1 MSDYTYILEPY
12 KGMNTRYHCP
22 YCNCKVK
29 KFTRYI
35 NSETGEHL
43 ADHVGKCERIDS
55 CGIHYKPK
63 QYLQDNGIAFEKIK
77 FPDKQKKTNL
87 AQKPASFISFELFTA
102 SLKNYE
108 SNHFVSFLKTNFGNE
123 ITSQLISKYFIGS
136 SKHWQGATLFW
147 QIDTTGKIRTG
158 KIMLYDPEIGK
169 RIKEPFNHIT
179 WVHKII
185 KQDEFELGQC
195 LFGSHLLKDISKP
208 VAIVESEKTAIMASV
223 YLPQFI
229 WLASGSLN
237 NLNDEKCAILK
248 GRTVILFPDL
258 NGFDT
263 WNDKAKE
270 LSHLANFSVSD
281 LLERKASESEKKQG
295 FDLADYLIKFDHK
308 EFISKPEIKQELLL
322 TSLETADEVLLAE
335 NFKPFRKEPETW
347 NQEIAN
353 LEYFF
358 NNVTLPTYLLKLKHC
373 GTITNVALFIESH
386 LATLKANNGNKTFL
400 PHLDRLFELKLL
412 LR

>member
-1 MSDYTYILEPY
+1 
-12 KGMNTRYHCP
+12 MNTRYHCP
-22 YCNCKVK
+22 YCHCKVK

-63 QYLQDNGIAFEKIK
+63 QYFQDNGIAFDKLI
-77 FPDKQKKTNL
+77 FPEKQKKTNL

-108 SNHFVSFLKTNFGNE
+108 SNYFISFLKTHFGDE
-123 ITSQLISKYFIGS
+123 ITSQLISKYFIGT

-158 KIMLYDPEIGK
+158 KIMAYNSETGK
-169 RIKEPFNHIT
+169 RIKEPFSHIT

-185 KQDEFELGQC
+185 KHDEFELNQC
-195 LFGSHLLKDISKP
+195 LFGSHLLKDVSKP
-208 VAIVESEKTAIMASV
+208 VAIVESEKTAIITSV

-263 WNDKAKE
+263 WNNKAKE

-335 NFKPFRKEPETW
+335 NLKPFRKAPETW
-347 NQEIAN
+347 NQEIAD
-353 LEYFF
+353 LEHFF
-358 NNVTLPTYLLKLKHC
+358 NDAVLPSYSVKLKSC
-373 GTITNVALFIESH
+373 GTIINLELFIESH

-400 PHLDRLFELKLL
+400 PYLDRLFELKLL